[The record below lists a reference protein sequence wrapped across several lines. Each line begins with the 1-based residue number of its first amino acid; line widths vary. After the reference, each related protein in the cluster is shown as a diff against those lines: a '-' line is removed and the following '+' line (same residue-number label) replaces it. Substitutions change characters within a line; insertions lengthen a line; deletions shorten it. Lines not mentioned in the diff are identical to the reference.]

1 MSESEYDSE
10 YSDRNHNNDVV
21 GNSNESDYKSCDDS
35 GHGEHNND
43 ENSDD
48 ESIVDVGAD
57 IGSIGFKE
65 ENVKRRV
72 SLDDDDD
79 NDYDYDDGSGGGD
92 SDDED
97 DTGCDVDDG
106 SSGGG
111 DSDDEDKEIGD
122 GIGFERGNSN
132 GNVDEDRNNQTE
144 AAKLKILVDMKF
156 NTAEYMT
163 KYMEA
168 YAKQEN
174 FNLAF
179 HPTYYKEAESIRIFG
194 INEGQQKR
202 LNHGNFYCTGSKTG
216 KVKCPCNFYVGFA
229 YFAQKKGDPGY
240 YIKETKFNLN
250 HTSHEKTN
258 LTYKGTVMITKQKQ
272 FNHDELEFI
281 KGAAEFNENSGL
293 IREKMN
299 SRFAGRM
306 FDVELIRRQIKLFQ
320 KEIFGKNGQCLNKL
334 MMIGNDLIRNGG
346 IFNITH
352 NGCMRLNSIIV
363 QTSEMGLYAKQYND
377 FIMVDGTH
385 GTNQYSL
392 IMMPVTAIDCLGKSI
407 ITAIGMCEAETRQFT
422 SLLLETCGL
431 NNAEGTLMTDEGTG
445 FFGVGDK
452 YGMNHL
458 LCAQH
463 FQKKFKN
470 ISGLGGCRV
479 EVEKSWNKLLF
490 HSLSSEEWMTEY
502 NSTLNIIKALSK
514 VALEKGNENPSAEK
528 YWTGLFDS
536 RLRVC
541 KTFTKKV
548 FSCGHTSTSRAE
560 GTNARV
566 KGNGALK
573 KLLKKAEIDRS
584 ISRVLDLVKNQEG
597 KALQTIKG
605 YIKANKKWSD
615 YVDGIWKENVSHT
628 SRLVCIAIEASSD
641 SEKICYNISRKKDM
655 KTISKVTIPRQ
666 KGAFSPTCTCG
677 SFSSRKIP
685 CTCICAV
692 FSSPSVSQKLFV
704 EDNLHPRWRL
714 VNHPLYAKAKIH
726 LGIDDGTVENCCLD
740 QGNMTVDH
748 ITYNR
753 IEYPAT
759 QNIRYARLK
768 EQFELAARHAK
779 ENEEIYKK
787 FMVLLSSAVNSYN
800 CVGTAEQ
807 DQPNN
812 CVQPPLSQVDRRKR
826 GRVSDSD
833 VQNRAKYP
841 KKSKSGSTRAKP
853 NNVSLTM

>member
-132 GNVDEDRNNQTE
+132 GNVDED
-144 AAKLKILVDMKF
+144 
-156 NTAEYMT
+156 
-163 KYMEA
+163 
-168 YAKQEN
+168 
-174 FNLAF
+174 
-179 HPTYYKEAESIRIFG
+179 
-194 INEGQQKR
+194 
-202 LNHGNFYCTGSKTG
+202 
-216 KVKCPCNFYVGFA
+216 
-229 YFAQKKGDPGY
+229 
-240 YIKETKFNLN
+240 
-250 HTSHEKTN
+250 
-258 LTYKGTVMITKQKQ
+258 
-272 FNHDELEFI
+272 
-281 KGAAEFNENSGL
+281 
-293 IREKMN
+293 
-299 SRFAGRM
+299 
-306 FDVELIRRQIKLFQ
+306 
-320 KEIFGKNGQCLNKL
+320 
-334 MMIGNDLIRNGG
+334 
-346 IFNITH
+346 
-352 NGCMRLNSIIV
+352 
-363 QTSEMGLYAKQYND
+363 
-377 FIMVDGTH
+377 
-385 GTNQYSL
+385 
-392 IMMPVTAIDCLGKSI
+392 
-407 ITAIGMCEAETRQFT
+407 
-422 SLLLETCGL
+422 
-431 NNAEGTLMTDEGTG
+431 
-445 FFGVGDK
+445 
-452 YGMNHL
+452 
-458 LCAQH
+458 
-463 FQKKFKN
+463 
-470 ISGLGGCRV
+470 
-479 EVEKSWNKLLF
+479 
-490 HSLSSEEWMTEY
+490 
-502 NSTLNIIKALSK
+502 
-514 VALEKGNENPSAEK
+514 
-528 YWTGLFDS
+528 
-536 RLRVC
+536 
-541 KTFTKKV
+541 
-548 FSCGHTSTSRAE
+548 
-560 GTNARV
+560 
-566 KGNGALK
+566 
-573 KLLKKAEIDRS
+573 
-584 ISRVLDLVKNQEG
+584 
-597 KALQTIKG
+597 
-605 YIKANKKWSD
+605 
-615 YVDGIWKENVSHT
+615 
-628 SRLVCIAIEASSD
+628 
-641 SEKICYNISRKKDM
+641 
-655 KTISKVTIPRQ
+655 
-666 KGAFSPTCTCG
+666 
-677 SFSSRKIP
+677 
-685 CTCICAV
+685 
-692 FSSPSVSQKLFV
+692 
-704 EDNLHPRWRL
+704 
-714 VNHPLYAKAKIH
+714 HPLYAKAKIH

-768 EQFELAARHAK
+768 EQFELATRHAK